1 MVRTVQATLDNDV
14 RKSAGRKDF
23 QRGVLSQNSDGSF
36 TVKAFS
42 KQQSHRIKQLSQA
55 NCLIV
60 LAKDSG
66 NLLAGEQVEVQ
77 PFPWS

>member
-1 MVRTVQATLDNDV
+1 MLTVQAMLSADIK
-14 RKSAGRKDF
+14 KSAGRKDF
-23 QRGVLSQNSDGSF
+23 QRAILTQNADGSF
-36 TVKAFS
+36 AVTSLS

-60 LAKDSG
+60 LAQDAG
-66 NLLAGEQVEVQ
+66 NISAGETVMVQ

>member
-1 MVRTVQATLDNDV
+1 
-14 RKSAGRKDF
+14 
-23 QRGVLSQNSDGSF
+23 QNSDGSF

-66 NLLAGEQVEVQ
+66 NLLACEQVEVQ